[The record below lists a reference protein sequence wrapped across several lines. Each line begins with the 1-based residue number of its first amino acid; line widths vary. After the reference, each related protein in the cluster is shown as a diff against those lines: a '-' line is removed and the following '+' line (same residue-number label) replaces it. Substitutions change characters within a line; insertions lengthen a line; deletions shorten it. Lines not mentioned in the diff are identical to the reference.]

1 MTFFDTSALIKYFV
15 VEKGSDLAQ
24 RLVQAHSP
32 TATASISYAEVY
44 SGLNRRKRE
53 GHISATQYARLGR
66 QFEEHWPSY
75 IRIEL
80 VQEVLALAKFLLER
94 HPLRALDAIHL
105 ASAISL
111 KKGIHE
117 PLQFAAADSRLLD
130 AASAEHLSPLNI
142 ETAKFKK

>member
-1 MTFFDTSALIKYFV
+1 MIYFDTSALIKYFV

-24 RLVQAHSP
+24 RLVQARSP

>member
-1 MTFFDTSALIKYFV
+1 MIYFDTSALIKYFV

-24 RLVQAHSP
+24 RLVQARSP

-66 QFEEHWPSY
+66 QFEEHWHSY